1 MCPVSS
7 VWKVSGSY
15 FPVFGLNRE
24 IYGVNLR
31 IQSEYKKIRTRNNFV
46 FGHFSNSDSFT
57 WQNRFSHV
65 TLKPNHGIIE
75 QKLFHV

>member
-7 VWKVSGSY
+7 AWKVSGSY
-15 FPVFGLNRE
+15 FSVFGLNRE

-46 FGHFSNSDSFT
+46 FGHFSHSDSFT
-57 WQNRFSHV
+57 WQTRFFYV